1 MKKSRFSE
9 EQIIRILKQQE
20 AGIKVGEVIREH
32 GISEQTFYNWK
43 TKYGG
48 MTSTE
53 LRRIKSLETEN
64 QQLKKLVAEQAL
76 SIQALKEVLG
86 KKL

>member
-20 AGIKVGEVIREH
+20 AGIKVGEVVREH

>member
-20 AGIKVGEVIREH
+20 AGIKVGEVVREH

-43 TKYGG
+43 AKYGG

-53 LRRIKSLETEN
+53 LRRVKSLETEN
-64 QQLKKLVAEQAL
+64 QQLRKLVADQAL
-76 SIQALKEVLG
+76 SIHALKEVLG

>member
-1 MKKSRFSE
+1 
-9 EQIIRILKQQE
+9 
-20 AGIKVGEVIREH
+20 
-32 GISEQTFYNWK
+32 
-43 TKYGG
+43 

-76 SIQALKEVLG
+76 SMQALKEVLG